1 MLFRFSTLFLSI
13 QTKVVMN
20 FSSLQEW
27 LVSLGVPS
35 GVFTYNTWVY
45 QVFMVVFLTLLV
57 SYTVG
62 LVFNRLGRFAEKS
75 NNPWDDVLLE
85 SARKPLKIL
94 IWLLGIS
101 WAAKITHTA
110 SNAEVFELIDPV
122 RRVCVIVLI
131 TWFLFGLAKRF
142 ELALQ
147 SPDRVKEPLDATTAS
162 AIGKLLRASIVITS
176 ALVILQNL
184 GFSISGVLAFGGVG
198 GIAVGFAAKDLL
210 ANFFG
215 GLTVYMDRPFV
226 VGDWV
231 RSPDRNI
238 EGTVEHIGW
247 RLTRIRT
254 FDKRPLYVPNATFST
269 ISLENPSRMTHRR
282 IQETIGV
289 RYVDL
294 QQVRSIADAVKRML
308 IEHAEIDDNQTLI
321 VNLNQFAD
329 SSVNLMVYTFTK
341 TTIWVKYHE
350 VKQDV
355 LLKIAE
361 IIEQHGAEIAFPTT
375 TLHVASL
382 PEQFAQAGVAP
393 ATKP

>member
-1 MLFRFSTLFLSI
+1 MNFLSVQAWLANMGI
-13 QTKVVMN
+13 PA
-20 FSSLQEW
+20 SL
-27 LVSLGVPS
+27 LN
-35 GVFTYNTWVY
+35 YNTWVY
-45 QVFMVVFLTLLV
+45 KVFAVVFLTVAL
-57 SYTVG
+57 SYVVG
-62 LVFNRLGRFAEKS
+62 LVFKKLGHLAENSSNR
-75 NNPWDDVLLE
+75 WDDVLLE
-85 SARKPLKIL
+85 SARKPLKLL

-101 WAAKITHTA
+101 WAAKITDA
-110 SNAEVFELIDPV
+110 AADAEIFELIDPV
-122 RRVCVIVLI
+122 RRVGVIILI

-142 ELALQ
+142 EAALQ
-147 SPDRVKEPLDATTAS
+147 SPDRLAEPLDATTAS
-162 AIGKLLRASIVITS
+162 AIGKLLRASIVITA

-226 VGDWV
+226 VGEWV
-231 RSPDRNI
+231 RSPDKNI

-289 RYVDL
+289 RYDDIA
-294 QQVRSIADAVKRML
+294 QVRSIVEAVKRML
-308 IEHAEIDDNQTLI
+308 TDHDEIDDSQTLI
-321 VNLNQFAD
+321 VNLNQFGD
-329 SSVNLMVYTFTK
+329 SSVNLLVYTFTK
-341 TTIWVKYHE
+341 TTIWIKFHE

-355 LLKIAE
+355 LLRIAD
-361 IIEQHGAEIAFPTT
+361 IIEQHGAEIAFPTS

-382 PEQFAQAGVAP
+382 PEQFAQASTGQSKA
-393 ATKP
+393 

>member
-1 MLFRFSTLFLSI
+1 MSFY
-13 QTKVVMN
+13 
-20 FSSLQEW
+20 SLHQW
-27 LVSLGVPS
+27 FASVGVPS
-35 GVFTYNTWVY
+35 SVLNHNTWVY
-45 QVFMVVFLTLLV
+45 QVFAVVFLTLLL
-57 SYTVG
+57 SYIAG
-62 LVFNRLGRFAEKS
+62 LVFDRLCRFAS
-75 NNPWDDVLLE
+75 NSVNLWDDVLLE
-85 SARKPLKIL
+85 SARKPVRVL
-94 IWLLGIS
+94 IWLIGIL
-101 WAAKITHTA
+101 WAAQIAHTA
-110 SNAEVFELIDPV
+110 SEAEVFQFIDPI
-122 RRVCVIVLI
+122 RRVGVIVVI

-147 SPDRVKEPLDATTAS
+147 SPGRVKEPLDATTAS
-162 AIGKLLRASIVITS
+162 AIGKLLRASIIIT
-176 ALVILQNL
+176 ATLVILQNL

-215 GLTVYMDRPFV
+215 GLAVYMDRPFV

-231 RSPDRNI
+231 RSPDKNI

-254 FDKRPLYVPNATFST
+254 FDQRPLYVPNATFST

-289 RYVDL
+289 RYEDIA
-294 QQVRSIADAVKRML
+294 QVRNIVDSVKCML
-308 IEHAEIDDNQTLI
+308 VDHTEIDDKQTLI
-321 VNLNQFAD
+321 VNLNQFGD

-361 IIEQHGAEIAFPTT
+361 IIEQHGASIAFPTT

-382 PEQFAQAGVAP
+382 PEQFAQAGMLQNKV
-393 ATKP
+393 

>member
-1 MLFRFSTLFLSI
+1 
-13 QTKVVMN
+13 MN
-20 FSSLQEW
+20 FSSFKQW
-27 LVSLGVPS
+27 LLELGVPQAVLS
-35 GVFTYNTWVY
+35 HNTWVY
-45 QVFMVVFLTLLV
+45 QVFTVVFLTLLV
-57 SYTVG
+57 SYVVG
-62 LVFNRLGRFAEKS
+62 EVFARLCKLAEKS
-75 NNPWDDVLLE
+75 SNVWDGVLLE
-85 SARKPLKIL
+85 SARKPVRFL

-101 WAAKITHTA
+101 WAARITHLA
-110 SNAEVFELIDPV
+110 NNAEIFEFIDPV
-122 RRVCVIVLI
+122 RRVGVIVLI

-142 ELALQ
+142 EMALQ
-147 SPDRVKEPLDATTAS
+147 SPGRVKEPLDATTAS
-162 AIGKLLRASIVITS
+162 AIGKLLRAAIIITAS
-176 ALVILQNL
+176 LVILQNL

-238 EGTVEHIGW
+238 EGIVEHIGW

-289 RYVDL
+289 CYDDIG
-294 QQVRSIADAVKRML
+294 QVRSIVESVKRML
-308 IEHAEIDDNQTLI
+308 IEHDEIDEMQTLI
-321 VNLNQFAD
+321 VNLNQFGD
-329 SSVNLMVYTFTK
+329 SSVNLLVYTFTK
-341 TTIWVKYHE
+341 TTIWVKFHE

-355 LLKIAE
+355 LLRIAE
-361 IIEQHGAEIAFPTT
+361 IIEEHGASIAFPTT

-382 PEQFAQAGVAP
+382 PEQFVQAGAVSSQRN
-393 ATKP
+393 

>member
-1 MLFRFSTLFLSI
+1 MRFTGLE
-13 QTKVVMN
+13 
-20 FSSLQEW
+20 EW
-27 LVSLGVPS
+27 LASLGVPT
-35 GVFTYNTWVY
+35 GFLTANTWIY
-45 QVFMVVFLTLLV
+45 QVFAVVFLTLLL
-57 SYTVG
+57 SYIVG
-62 LVFNRLGRFAEKS
+62 LVFNRLCRYAETS
-75 NNPWDDVLLE
+75 SSVWDDVLLE
-85 SARKPLKIL
+85 SARKPVRVL

-101 WAAKITHTA
+101 WAARIVQIA
-110 SNAEVFELIDPV
+110 NDAEVFEFIDPV
-122 RRVCVIVLI
+122 RRVGVIVLM
-131 TWFLFGLAKRF
+131 TWFLYGMSTRF
-142 ELALQ
+142 EAALQ
-147 SPDRVKEPLDATTAS
+147 SPRRSKQPMDATTAG
-162 AIGKLLRASIVITS
+162 AIGKLLRASVLITA
-176 ALVILQNL
+176 ALVLLQNL

-231 RSPDRNI
+231 RSPDKNI

-254 FDKRPLYVPNATFST
+254 FDKRPLYVPNATFTT

-289 RYVDL
+289 RYDDIA
-294 QQVRSIADAVKRML
+294 QVRSIVDAVKRML
-308 IEHAEIDDNQTLI
+308 IEHEEIDDNQTLI
-321 VNLNQFAD
+321 VNLNQFGD
-329 SSVNLMVYTFTK
+329 SSVNLLVYAFTK

-355 LLKIAE
+355 LLNIAE

-375 TLHVASL
+375 TLHVASM
-382 PEQFAQAGVAP
+382 PEQAALAAGVAP
-393 ATKP
+393 AGTTAGNQATN

>member
-1 MLFRFSTLFLSI
+1 MRFTG
-13 QTKVVMN
+13 
-20 FSSLQEW
+20 LQEW
-27 LVSLGVPS
+27 LASLGVPT
-35 GVFTYNTWVY
+35 GFLTANTWIY
-45 QVFMVVFLTLLV
+45 QVFVVVFLTLLL
-57 SYTVG
+57 SYIVG
-62 LVFNRLGRFAEKS
+62 LVFNRLCRYAETS
-75 NNPWDDVLLE
+75 SSVWDDVLLE
-85 SARKPLKIL
+85 SARKPVRVL

-101 WAAKITHTA
+101 WAARIVQIA
-110 SNAEVFELIDPV
+110 NDAEVFEFIDPV
-122 RRVCVIVLI
+122 RRVGVIVLM
-131 TWFLFGLAKRF
+131 TWFLYGMSTRF
-142 ELALQ
+142 EAALQ
-147 SPDRVKEPLDATTAS
+147 SPRRSKQPMDATTAG
-162 AIGKLLRASIVITS
+162 AIGKLLRASVLITA
-176 ALVILQNL
+176 ALVLLQNL

-231 RSPDRNI
+231 RSPDKNI

-254 FDKRPLYVPNATFST
+254 FDKRPLYVPNATFTT

-289 RYVDL
+289 RYDDIA
-294 QQVRSIADAVKRML
+294 QVRSIVDAVKRML
-308 IEHAEIDDNQTLI
+308 IEHEEIDDNQTLI
-321 VNLNQFAD
+321 VNLNQFGD
-329 SSVNLMVYTFTK
+329 SSVNLLVYAFTK

-355 LLKIAE
+355 LLNIAE

-375 TLHVASL
+375 TLHVASM
-382 PEQFAQAGVAP
+382 PEQAALATGVAP
-393 ATKP
+393 ASMAAGNQAAN

>member
-1 MLFRFSTLFLSI
+1 
-13 QTKVVMN
+13 MN
-20 FSSLQEW
+20 FSLIQQW
-27 LVSLGVPS
+27 LLDIGVPQAVLS
-35 GVFTYNTWVY
+35 HNTWVY
-45 QVFMVVFLTLLV
+45 QVFTVVFLTLLI
-57 SYTVG
+57 SYVVG
-62 LVFNRLGRFAEKS
+62 LLFGRLCKFAEKS
-75 NNPWDDVLLE
+75 SNVWDDVLLE
-85 SARKPLKIL
+85 SARKPVQLL

-101 WAAKITHTA
+101 WAARITQLA
-110 SNAEVFELIDPV
+110 NNAEIFELIDPV
-122 RRVCVIVLI
+122 RRVGVIILI

-142 ELALQ
+142 EIALQ
-147 SPDRVKEPLDATTAS
+147 SPGRVKEPLDATTAS
-162 AIGKLLRASIVITS
+162 AIGKLLRASIIITAS
-176 ALVILQNL
+176 LVILQNL

-231 RSPDRNI
+231 RSPDKNI

-289 RYVDL
+289 RYDDIG
-294 QQVRSIADAVKRML
+294 QVRSIVESVKRML
-308 IEHAEIDDNQTLI
+308 IEHDEIDDMQTLI
-321 VNLNQFAD
+321 VNLNQFGD
-329 SSVNLMVYTFTK
+329 SSVNLLVYTFTK
-341 TTIWVKYHE
+341 TTIWVKFHE

-355 LLKIAE
+355 LLRIAE
-361 IIEQHGAEIAFPTT
+361 IIEEHGASIAFPTT

-382 PEQFAQAGVAP
+382 PEQFVQAGEISSGRS
-393 ATKP
+393 

>member
-1 MLFRFSTLFLSI
+1 MTI
-13 QTKVVMN
+13 PDINQ
-20 FSSLQEW
+20 W
-27 LVSLGVPS
+27 LLELGVPA
-35 GVFTYNTWVY
+35 GVLGHATWVY
-45 QVFMVVFLTLLV
+45 QVFAVVFMTLLV
-57 SYTVG
+57 SY
-62 LVFNRLGRFAEKS
+62 LAAKVFDRLCKIAEKS
-75 NNPWDDVLLE
+75 RNPWDDVLLD
-85 SARKPLKIL
+85 SARKPVRLL

-101 WAAKITHTA
+101 LAAEITQRA
-110 SNAEVFELIDPV
+110 SDAEVFEFIEPV
-122 RRVCVIVLI
+122 RRVGVILLI
-131 TWFLFGLAKRF
+131 TWFLFGLSKRF
-142 ELALQ
+142 EVALQ
-147 SPDRVKEPLDATTAS
+147 NPQRVKEPLDATTAS
-162 AIGKLLRASIVITS
+162 AIGKLLRASVIIT
-176 ALVILQNL
+176 ATLVILQNL

-231 RSPDRNI
+231 RSPDKNI

-269 ISLENPSRMTHRR
+269 ISLENPSRMSHRR
-282 IQETIGV
+282 ISETVGV
-289 RYVDL
+289 RYDDIA
-294 QQVRSIADAVKRML
+294 QVRSIVDNVKRML
-308 IEHAEIDDNQTLI
+308 IEHDEIDDTQTLI
-321 VNLNQFAD
+321 VNLNQFGD

-341 TTIWVKYHE
+341 TTVWVKFHE

-361 IIEQHGAEIAFPTT
+361 IIEQHGAEIAFPTS

-382 PEQFAQAGVAP
+382 PEQFANAGVNSNR
-393 ATKP
+393 

>member
-1 MLFRFSTLFLSI
+1 
-13 QTKVVMN
+13 MN
-20 FSSLQEW
+20 IPNINQW
-27 LVSLGVPS
+27 LLELGLPP
-35 GVFTYNTWVY
+35 GLLGHATWVY
-45 QVFMVVFLTLLV
+45 QVFAVVFLTLLT
-57 SYTVG
+57 SY
-62 LVFNRLGRFAEKS
+62 LVAKVFKRLCHLAEHS
-75 NNPWDDVLLE
+75 SNPWDDVLLE
-85 SARKPLKIL
+85 SARKPVRSL

-101 WAAKITHTA
+101 WAARIAQVA
-110 SNAEVFELIDPV
+110 SEAEVFEFIDPV
-122 RRVCVIVLI
+122 RRVGVIILI
-131 TWFLFGLAKRF
+131 TWFLLGLAKRF
-142 ELALQ
+142 EVALQ
-147 SPDRVKEPLDATTAS
+147 SPQRMKEPLDVTTAS
-162 AIGKLLRASIVITS
+162 AIGKLLRASIVIT
-176 ALVILQNL
+176 AMLVLLQNL

-226 VGDWV
+226 VGEWV
-231 RSPDRNI
+231 RSPDKNI

-282 IQETIGV
+282 ISETIGV
-289 RYVDL
+289 RYDDIA
-294 QQVRSIADAVKRML
+294 QVRSIAESVKQML
-308 IEHAEIDDNQTLI
+308 IDHEEIDDSQTLI

-329 SSVNLMVYTFTK
+329 SAVNLMVYTFTK
-341 TTIWVKYHE
+341 TTMWVRYHE

-361 IIEQHGAEIAFPTT
+361 IIEQHGASIAFPTS

-382 PEQFAQAGVAP
+382 PEQFALAGANPTAP
-393 ATKP
+393 QQG

>member
-1 MLFRFSTLFLSI
+1 
-13 QTKVVMN
+13 MN
-20 FSSLQEW
+20 FSLIQQW
-27 LVSLGVPS
+27 LLDIGVPQAVLS
-35 GVFTYNTWVY
+35 HNTWVY
-45 QVFMVVFLTLLV
+45 QVFTVVFLTLLI
-57 SYTVG
+57 SYVVG
-62 LVFNRLGRFAEKS
+62 LLFGRLCKFAEKS
-75 NNPWDDVLLE
+75 SNVWDDVLLE
-85 SARKPLKIL
+85 SARKPVQLL

-101 WAAKITHTA
+101 WAARITQLA
-110 SNAEVFELIDPV
+110 NNAEIFELIDPV
-122 RRVCVIVLI
+122 RRVGVIILI

-142 ELALQ
+142 EIALQ
-147 SPDRVKEPLDATTAS
+147 SPGRVKEPLDATTAS
-162 AIGKLLRASIVITS
+162 AIGKLLRASIIITAS
-176 ALVILQNL
+176 LVILQNL

-231 RSPDRNI
+231 RSPDKNI

-254 FDKRPLYVPNATFST
+254 FDKRPLYVPNATFTT

-289 RYVDL
+289 RYDDIG
-294 QQVRSIADAVKRML
+294 QVRSIVESVKRML
-308 IEHAEIDDNQTLI
+308 IEHDEIDDMQTLI
-321 VNLNQFAD
+321 VNLNQFGD
-329 SSVNLMVYTFTK
+329 SSVNLLVYTFTK
-341 TTIWVKYHE
+341 TTIWVKFHE

-355 LLKIAE
+355 LLRIAE
-361 IIEQHGAEIAFPTT
+361 IIEEHGASIAFPTT

-382 PEQFAQAGVAP
+382 PEQFVQAGEASSQRS
-393 ATKP
+393 

>member
-1 MLFRFSTLFLSI
+1 M
-13 QTKVVMN
+13 VMN
-20 FSSLQEW
+20 FYSLQQW
-27 LVSLGVPS
+27 LASLGVPPS
-35 GVFTYNTWVY
+35 ILNHNTWVY
-45 QVFMVVFLTLLV
+45 QVFAVVFLTLLI
-57 SYTVG
+57 SYIAG
-62 LVFNRLGRFAEKS
+62 LVFDRLCRLASKS
-75 NNPWDDVLLE
+75 ANLWDDVLLE
-85 SARKPLKIL
+85 SARKPVRVL
-94 IWLLGIS
+94 IWLIGILG
-101 WAAKITHTA
+101 AAQIAHTA
-110 SNAEVFELIDPV
+110 SEAEIFEFIGPI
-122 RRVCVIVLI
+122 RRVGVIVVI
-131 TWFLFGLAKRF
+131 TWFLFGLARRF

-147 SPDRVKEPLDATTAS
+147 SPGRVKEPLDATTAS
-162 AIGKLLRASIVITS
+162 AIGKLLRASIIITA

-231 RSPDRNI
+231 RSPDKNI

-282 IQETIGV
+282 ISETVGV
-289 RYVDL
+289 RYDDIA
-294 QQVRSIADAVKRML
+294 QVRSIVDSVKRML
-308 IEHAEIDDNQTLI
+308 VDHTEIDENQTLI
-321 VNLNQFAD
+321 VNLNQFGD

-361 IIEQHGAEIAFPTT
+361 IIEQHGASIAFPTT

-382 PEQFAQAGVAP
+382 PEQFVQAG
-393 ATKP
+393 KG

>member
-1 MLFRFSTLFLSI
+1 MTI
-13 QTKVVMN
+13 PNINQ
-20 FSSLQEW
+20 W
-27 LVSLGVPS
+27 LIDLGVPAS
-35 GVFTYNTWVY
+35 FLGHATWVY
-45 QVFMVVFLTLLV
+45 QVFALVFVTLLA
-57 SYTVG
+57 SYVAG
-62 LVFNRLGRFAEKS
+62 KVFNHLCKLAEKS
-75 NNPWDDVLLE
+75 SNPWDDVLLE
-85 SARKPLKIL
+85 SARKPVRIL
-94 IWLLGIS
+94 IWLIGIL
-101 WAAKITHTA
+101 WAAEITQSA
-110 SNAEVFELIDPV
+110 SDAEVFAFIDPA
-122 RRVCVIVLI
+122 RRVGVILLI

-142 ELALQ
+142 EAALQ
-147 SPDRVKEPLDATTAS
+147 SPHRLKDPLDATTAS
-162 AIGKLLRASIVITS
+162 AIGKLLRASILIT
-176 ALVILQNL
+176 ATLVILQNL

-231 RSPDRNI
+231 RSPDKNI

-282 IQETIGV
+282 INETIGV
-289 RYVDL
+289 RYDDIA
-294 QQVRSIADAVKRML
+294 QVRSIADAVKRML
-308 IEHAEIDDNQTLI
+308 IEHEEIEETQTLI

-341 TTIWVKYHE
+341 TTAWIKFHE

-355 LLKIAE
+355 LLRIAE
-361 IIEQHGAEIAFPTT
+361 IIEQHGASIAFPTS

-382 PEQFAQAGVAP
+382 PEQFALAAAEPRVS
-393 ATKP
+393 TKADPKAN

>member
-1 MLFRFSTLFLSI
+1 MRFTG
-13 QTKVVMN
+13 
-20 FSSLQEW
+20 LQEW
-27 LVSLGVPS
+27 LASLGVPT
-35 GVFTYNTWVY
+35 GFLTANTWIY
-45 QVFMVVFLTLLV
+45 QVFVVVFLTLLL
-57 SYTVG
+57 SYIVG
-62 LVFNRLGRFAEKS
+62 LVFNRLCRYAETS
-75 NNPWDDVLLE
+75 SSVWDDVLLE
-85 SARKPLKIL
+85 SARKPVRVL

-101 WAAKITHTA
+101 WAARIVQIA
-110 SNAEVFELIDPV
+110 NDAEVFEFIDPV
-122 RRVCVIVLI
+122 RRVGVIVLM
-131 TWFLFGLAKRF
+131 TWFLYGMSTRF
-142 ELALQ
+142 EAALQ
-147 SPDRVKEPLDATTAS
+147 SPRRSKQPMDATTAG
-162 AIGKLLRASIVITS
+162 AIGKLLRASVLITA
-176 ALVILQNL
+176 ALVLLQNL

-231 RSPDRNI
+231 RSPDKNI

-254 FDKRPLYVPNATFST
+254 FDKRPLYVPNATFTT

-289 RYVDL
+289 RYDDIA
-294 QQVRSIADAVKRML
+294 QVRSIVDAVKRML

-321 VNLNQFAD
+321 VNLNQFGD
-329 SSVNLMVYTFTK
+329 SSVNLLVYAFTK

-355 LLKIAE
+355 LLNIAE

-375 TLHVASL
+375 TLHVASM
-382 PEQFAQAGVAP
+382 PEQAALAAGVAP
-393 ATKP
+393 AGTTAGNQATN

>member
-1 MLFRFSTLFLSI
+1 
-13 QTKVVMN
+13 
-20 FSSLQEW
+20 
-27 LVSLGVPS
+27 
-35 GVFTYNTWVY
+35 
-45 QVFMVVFLTLLV
+45 MVVFLTLLV

-62 LVFNRLGRFAEKS
+62 LVFNRLGRFAEIS
-75 NNPWDDVLLE
+75 NNPWDDVFLE

-122 RRVCVIVLI
+122 RRVGVIVLI

-162 AIGKLLRASIVITS
+162 AIGKLLRASIVITA

-289 RYVDL
+289 RYEDL
-294 QQVRSIADAVKRML
+294 RQVRSIADAVKRML

>member
-1 MLFRFSTLFLSI
+1 
-13 QTKVVMN
+13 MN
-20 FSSLQEW
+20 FSSLKQW
-27 LVSLGVPS
+27 LLELGVPQAVLS
-35 GVFTYNTWVY
+35 HNTWVY
-45 QVFMVVFLTLLV
+45 QVFTVVFLTLLT
-57 SYTVG
+57 SYVVG
-62 LVFNRLGRFAEKS
+62 LLFGRLCKFAEKS
-75 NNPWDDVLLE
+75 SNVWDDVLLE
-85 SARKPLKIL
+85 SARKPVQLL

-101 WAAKITHTA
+101 WAARITQLA
-110 SNAEVFELIDPV
+110 NNAEIFELIDPV
-122 RRVCVIVLI
+122 RRVGVIILI

-142 ELALQ
+142 EVALQ
-147 SPDRVKEPLDATTAS
+147 SPGRVKEPLDATTAS
-162 AIGKLLRASIVITS
+162 AIGKLLRASIIITAS
-176 ALVILQNL
+176 LVILQNL

-231 RSPDRNI
+231 RSPDKNI

-289 RYVDL
+289 RYDDIG
-294 QQVRSIADAVKRML
+294 QVRSIVESVKRML
-308 IEHAEIDDNQTLI
+308 IEHDEIDDMQTLI
-321 VNLNQFAD
+321 VNLNQFGD

-341 TTIWVKYHE
+341 TTIWVKFHE

-355 LLKIAE
+355 LLRIAE
-361 IIEQHGAEIAFPTT
+361 IIEEHGASMAFPTT

-382 PEQFAQAGVAP
+382 PEQFVQAGEISAGRS
-393 ATKP
+393 

>member
-1 MLFRFSTLFLSI
+1 
-13 QTKVVMN
+13 MN
-20 FSSLQEW
+20 FLWLQQW
-27 LVSLGVPS
+27 LLDIGVPPT
-35 GVFTYNTWVY
+35 VFSHNTWVY
-45 QVFMVVFLTLLV
+45 QVFAVVFLTLLSSYVV
-57 SYTVG
+57 S
-62 LVFNRLGRFAEKS
+62 LVFARLCRYAEKS
-75 NNPWDDVLLE
+75 SNVWDDVLLD
-85 SARKPLKIL
+85 SARKPVRIL

-101 WAAKITHTA
+101 WAARITQVA
-110 SNAEVFELIDPV
+110 SDAEVFEFIDPV
-122 RRVCVIVLI
+122 RRVGVIILI

-142 ELALQ
+142 EATLQ
-147 SPDRVKEPLDATTAS
+147 SPGRMKEPLDATTAG
-162 AIGKLLRASIVITS
+162 AIGKLLRASVIITA

-231 RSPDRNI
+231 RSPDKNI

-254 FDKRPLYVPNATFST
+254 FDKRPLYVPNATFTT

-289 RYVDL
+289 RYDDIG
-294 QQVRSIADAVKRML
+294 QVRSIVESVKRML
-308 IEHAEIDDNQTLI
+308 IEHDEIDDMQTLI
-321 VNLNQFAD
+321 VNLNQFGD
-329 SSVNLMVYTFTK
+329 SSVNLMIYTFTK
-341 TTIWVKYHE
+341 TTIWVKFHE

-361 IIEQHGAEIAFPTT
+361 IIEQHGASIAFPTT

-382 PEQFAQAGVAP
+382 PEQFAQAGAG
-393 ATKP
+393 TGQGS

>member
-1 MLFRFSTLFLSI
+1 
-13 QTKVVMN
+13 MN
-20 FSSLQEW
+20 FSLIQQW
-27 LVSLGVPS
+27 LLDIGVPQAVLS
-35 GVFTYNTWVY
+35 HNTWVY
-45 QVFMVVFLTLLV
+45 QVFTVVFLTLLI
-57 SYTVG
+57 SYVVG
-62 LVFNRLGRFAEKS
+62 LLFGRLCKFAEKS
-75 NNPWDDVLLE
+75 SNVWDDVLLE
-85 SARKPLKIL
+85 SARKPVQLL

-101 WAAKITHTA
+101 WAARITQLA
-110 SNAEVFELIDPV
+110 NNAEIFELIDPV
-122 RRVCVIVLI
+122 RRVGVIILI

-142 ELALQ
+142 EIALQ
-147 SPDRVKEPLDATTAS
+147 SPGRVKEPLDATTAS
-162 AIGKLLRASIVITS
+162 AIGKLLRASIIITAS
-176 ALVILQNL
+176 LVILQNL

-231 RSPDRNI
+231 RSPDKNI

-289 RYVDL
+289 RYDDIG
-294 QQVRSIADAVKRML
+294 QVRSIVESVKRML
-308 IEHAEIDDNQTLI
+308 IEHDEIDDMQTLI
-321 VNLNQFAD
+321 VNLNQFGD
-329 SSVNLMVYTFTK
+329 SSVNLLVYTFTK
-341 TTIWVKYHE
+341 TTIWVKFHE

-355 LLKIAE
+355 LLRIAE
-361 IIEQHGAEIAFPTT
+361 IIEEHGASIAFPTT

-382 PEQFAQAGVAP
+382 PEQFVQAGEASSQRS
-393 ATKP
+393 

>member
-1 MLFRFSTLFLSI
+1 
-13 QTKVVMN
+13 MN
-20 FSSLQEW
+20 FYSLQQW
-27 LVSLGVPS
+27 LASLGVPPS
-35 GVFTYNTWVY
+35 ILNHNTWVY
-45 QVFMVVFLTLLV
+45 QVFAVVFLTLLI
-57 SYTVG
+57 SYIAG
-62 LVFNRLGRFAEKS
+62 LVFDRLCRLASKS
-75 NNPWDDVLLE
+75 ANLWDDVLLE
-85 SARKPLKIL
+85 SARKPVRVL
-94 IWLLGIS
+94 IWLIGILG
-101 WAAKITHTA
+101 AAQIAHTA
-110 SNAEVFELIDPV
+110 SEAEIFEFIGPI
-122 RRVCVIVLI
+122 RRVGVIVVI
-131 TWFLFGLAKRF
+131 TWFLFGLARRF

-147 SPDRVKEPLDATTAS
+147 SPGRVKEPLDATTAS
-162 AIGKLLRASIVITS
+162 AIGKLLRASIIITA

-231 RSPDRNI
+231 RSPDKNI

-282 IQETIGV
+282 ISETVGV
-289 RYVDL
+289 RYDDIA
-294 QQVRSIADAVKRML
+294 QVRSIVDSVKRML
-308 IEHAEIDDNQTLI
+308 VDHTEIDENQTLI
-321 VNLNQFAD
+321 VNLNQFGD

-361 IIEQHGAEIAFPTT
+361 IIEQHGASIAFPTT

-382 PEQFAQAGVAP
+382 PEQFVQAG
-393 ATKP
+393 KG

>member
-1 MLFRFSTLFLSI
+1 
-13 QTKVVMN
+13 MN
-20 FSSLQEW
+20 FSPLQQW
-27 LVSLGVPS
+27 LLDLGVPQS
-35 GVFTYNTWVY
+35 VLSHNTWVY
-45 QVFMVVFLTLLV
+45 QVFIVVFLTLLT
-57 SYTVG
+57 SYVVG
-62 LVFNRLGRFAEKS
+62 VVFARLCKFAEKS
-75 NNPWDDVLLE
+75 SNVWDDVLLE
-85 SARKPLKIL
+85 SARKPVQFL
-94 IWLLGIS
+94 IWLLGIA
-101 WAAKITHTA
+101 WAARITQTA
-110 SNAEVFELIDPV
+110 SEAEVFEFIDPV
-122 RRVCVIVLI
+122 RRVGVIVLI

-142 ELALQ
+142 EVTLQ
-147 SPDRVKEPLDATTAS
+147 SPGRVKEPLDATTAG
-162 AIGKLLRASIVITS
+162 AIGKLLRASIIITAS
-176 ALVILQNL
+176 LVILQNM

-231 RSPDRNI
+231 RSPDKNI

-254 FDKRPLYVPNATFST
+254 FDKRPLYVPNATFTT

-289 RYVDL
+289 RYDDIA
-294 QQVRSIADAVKRML
+294 QVRSIVESVKRML
-308 IEHAEIDDNQTLI
+308 IEHDEIDDMQTLI
-321 VNLNQFAD
+321 VNLNQFGD

-341 TTIWVKYHE
+341 TTIWVKFHE

-355 LLKIAE
+355 LLRIAE
-361 IIEQHGAEIAFPTT
+361 IIEEHGASIAFPTT

-382 PEQFAQAGVAP
+382 PEQLVPPSGSNFMSRNA
-393 ATKP
+393 

>member
-1 MLFRFSTLFLSI
+1 MSF
-13 QTKVVMN
+13 MN
-20 FSSLQEW
+20 FSSFKQW
-27 LVSLGVPS
+27 LLELGVPQAVLS
-35 GVFTYNTWVY
+35 HNTWVY
-45 QVFMVVFLTLLV
+45 QVFTVVFLTLLT
-57 SYTVG
+57 SYVVG
-62 LVFNRLGRFAEKS
+62 LLFGRLCKFAEKS
-75 NNPWDDVLLE
+75 SNVWDDVLLE
-85 SARKPLKIL
+85 SARKPVLLL

-101 WAAKITHTA
+101 WAARITQLA
-110 SNAEVFELIDPV
+110 NNAEIFELIDPV
-122 RRVCVIVLI
+122 RRVGVIILI

-142 ELALQ
+142 EVALQ
-147 SPDRVKEPLDATTAS
+147 SPGRVKEPLDATTAS
-162 AIGKLLRASIVITS
+162 AIGKLLRASIIITAS
-176 ALVILQNL
+176 LVILQNL

-231 RSPDRNI
+231 RSPDKNI

-289 RYVDL
+289 RYDDIG
-294 QQVRSIADAVKRML
+294 QVRSIVESVKRML
-308 IEHAEIDDNQTLI
+308 IEHDEIDDMQTLI
-321 VNLNQFAD
+321 VNLNQFGD

-341 TTIWVKYHE
+341 TTIWVKFHE

-355 LLKIAE
+355 LLRIAE
-361 IIEQHGAEIAFPTT
+361 IIEEHGASMAFPTT

-382 PEQFAQAGVAP
+382 PEQFVQAGEASSQRS
-393 ATKP
+393 

>member
-1 MLFRFSTLFLSI
+1 MSF
-13 QTKVVMN
+13 MN
-20 FSSLQEW
+20 FSLIQQW
-27 LVSLGVPS
+27 LLDIGVPQAVLS
-35 GVFTYNTWVY
+35 HNTWVY
-45 QVFMVVFLTLLV
+45 QVFTVVFLTLLI
-57 SYTVG
+57 SYVVG
-62 LVFNRLGRFAEKS
+62 LLFGRLCKFAEKS
-75 NNPWDDVLLE
+75 SNVWDDVLLE
-85 SARKPLKIL
+85 SARKPVQLL

-101 WAAKITHTA
+101 WAARITQLANNT
-110 SNAEVFELIDPV
+110 EIFELIDPV
-122 RRVCVIVLI
+122 RRVGVIILI

-142 ELALQ
+142 EIALQ
-147 SPDRVKEPLDATTAS
+147 SPGRVKEPLDATTAS
-162 AIGKLLRASIVITS
+162 AIGKLLRASILITAS
-176 ALVILQNL
+176 LVILQNL

-231 RSPDRNI
+231 RSPDKSI

-289 RYVDL
+289 RYDDIG
-294 QQVRSIADAVKRML
+294 QVRSIVESVKRML
-308 IEHAEIDDNQTLI
+308 IEHDEIDDMQTLI
-321 VNLNQFAD
+321 VNLNQFGD
-329 SSVNLMVYTFTK
+329 SSVNLLVYTFTK
-341 TTIWVKYHE
+341 TTIWVKFHE

-355 LLKIAE
+355 LLRIAE
-361 IIEQHGAEIAFPTT
+361 IIEEHGASIAFPTT

-382 PEQFAQAGVAP
+382 PEQFVQAGEASSQRS
-393 ATKP
+393 

>member
-1 MLFRFSTLFLSI
+1 
-13 QTKVVMN
+13 MN
-20 FSSLQEW
+20 FSSFKQW
-27 LVSLGVPS
+27 LLELGVPQAVLS
-35 GVFTYNTWVY
+35 HNTWVY
-45 QVFMVVFLTLLV
+45 QVFTVVFLTLLT
-57 SYTVG
+57 SYVVG
-62 LVFNRLGRFAEKS
+62 LLFGRLCKFAEKS
-75 NNPWDDVLLE
+75 SNVWDDVLLE
-85 SARKPLKIL
+85 SARKPVQLL

-101 WAAKITHTA
+101 WAARITQLA
-110 SNAEVFELIDPV
+110 NNAEIFELIDPV
-122 RRVCVIVLI
+122 RRVGVIILI

-142 ELALQ
+142 EIALQ
-147 SPDRVKEPLDATTAS
+147 SPGRLKEPLDATTAS
-162 AIGKLLRASIVITS
+162 AIGKLLRASIIITAS
-176 ALVILQNL
+176 LVILQNL

-231 RSPDRNI
+231 RSPDKNI

-254 FDKRPLYVPNATFST
+254 FDKRPLYVPNAAFST

-289 RYVDL
+289 RYDDIG
-294 QQVRSIADAVKRML
+294 QVRSIVESVKRML
-308 IEHAEIDDNQTLI
+308 IEHDEIDDMQTLI
-321 VNLNQFAD
+321 VNLNQFGD
-329 SSVNLMVYTFTK
+329 SSVNLLVYTFTK
-341 TTIWVKYHE
+341 TTIWVKFHE

-355 LLKIAE
+355 LLRIAE
-361 IIEQHGAEIAFPTT
+361 IIEEHGASIAFPTT

-382 PEQFAQAGVAP
+382 PEQFVQAGEISSGRS
-393 ATKP
+393 

>member
-1 MLFRFSTLFLSI
+1 MRFTGLE
-13 QTKVVMN
+13 
-20 FSSLQEW
+20 EW
-27 LVSLGVPS
+27 LASLGVPT
-35 GVFTYNTWVY
+35 GFLTENTWIY
-45 QVFMVVFLTLLV
+45 QVFAVVFLTLLL
-57 SYTVG
+57 SYIIG
-62 LVFNRLGRFAEKS
+62 LVFNRLCRYAETS
-75 NNPWDDVLLE
+75 SSVWDDVLLE
-85 SARKPLKIL
+85 SARKPVRVL

-101 WAAKITHTA
+101 WAARIVQIA
-110 SNAEVFELIDPV
+110 NDAEVFEFIDPV
-122 RRVCVIVLI
+122 RRVGVIVLM
-131 TWFLFGLAKRF
+131 TWFLYGMSTRF
-142 ELALQ
+142 EAALQ
-147 SPDRVKEPLDATTAS
+147 SPRRSKQPMDATTAG
-162 AIGKLLRASIVITS
+162 AIGKLLRASVLITA
-176 ALVILQNL
+176 ALVLLQNL

-231 RSPDRNI
+231 RSPDKNI

-254 FDKRPLYVPNATFST
+254 FDKRPLYVPNATFTT

-289 RYVDL
+289 RYDDIA
-294 QQVRSIADAVKRML
+294 QVRSIVDAVKRML
-308 IEHAEIDDNQTLI
+308 IEHEEIDDNQTLI
-321 VNLNQFAD
+321 VNLNQFGD
-329 SSVNLMVYTFTK
+329 SSVNLLVYAFTK

-355 LLKIAE
+355 LLNIAE

-375 TLHVASL
+375 TLHVASM
-382 PEQFAQAGVAP
+382 PEQAALAAGVSP
-393 ATKP
+393 ASTTAGNQAAN

>member
-1 MLFRFSTLFLSI
+1 
-13 QTKVVMN
+13 MN
-20 FSSLQEW
+20 FSLIQQW
-27 LVSLGVPS
+27 LLDIGVPQAVLS
-35 GVFTYNTWVY
+35 QNTWVY
-45 QVFMVVFLTLLV
+45 QVFTVVFLTLLI
-57 SYTVG
+57 SYVVG
-62 LVFNRLGRFAEKS
+62 LLFGRLCKFAEKS
-75 NNPWDDVLLE
+75 SNVWDDVLLE
-85 SARKPLKIL
+85 SARKPVQLL

-101 WAAKITHTA
+101 WAARITQLA
-110 SNAEVFELIDPV
+110 NNAEIFELIDPV
-122 RRVCVIVLI
+122 RRVGVIILI

-142 ELALQ
+142 EIALQ
-147 SPDRVKEPLDATTAS
+147 SPGRVKEPLDATTAS
-162 AIGKLLRASIVITS
+162 AIGKLLRASIIITAS
-176 ALVILQNL
+176 LVILQNL

-231 RSPDRNI
+231 RSPDKNI

-289 RYVDL
+289 RYDDIG
-294 QQVRSIADAVKRML
+294 QVRSIVESVKRML
-308 IEHAEIDDNQTLI
+308 IEHDEIDDMQTLI
-321 VNLNQFAD
+321 VNLNQFGD
-329 SSVNLMVYTFTK
+329 SSVNLLVYTFTK
-341 TTIWVKYHE
+341 TTIWVKFHE

-355 LLKIAE
+355 LLRIAE
-361 IIEQHGAEIAFPTT
+361 IIEEHGASIAFPTT

-382 PEQFAQAGVAP
+382 PEQFVQAGEASSQRS
-393 ATKP
+393 

>member
-1 MLFRFSTLFLSI
+1 
-13 QTKVVMN
+13 MN
-20 FSSLQEW
+20 FSSVQVW
-27 LVSLGVPS
+27 LGSMGVPAS
-35 GVFTYNTWVY
+35 FLSYNTWVY
-45 QVFMVVFLTLLV
+45 QVFAVVFLTVAL
-57 SYTVG
+57 SYVVG
-62 LVFNRLGRFAEKS
+62 LAFKKLGRLAENS
-75 NNPWDDVLLE
+75 NNRWDDVLLD
-85 SARKPLKIL
+85 SARKPLKLL

-101 WAAKITHTA
+101 WAAKITDA
-110 SNAEVFELIDPV
+110 AAEAEIFELIDPV
-122 RRVCVIVLI
+122 RRVGVIILI

-142 ELALQ
+142 EVALQ
-147 SPDRVKEPLDATTAS
+147 SPDRLTEPLDATTAS
-162 AIGKLLRASIVITS
+162 VIGKLLRASIVITA

-226 VGDWV
+226 VGEWV
-231 RSPDRNI
+231 RSPDKNI

-282 IQETIGV
+282 IQETVGV
-289 RYVDL
+289 RYDDIA
-294 QQVRSIADAVKRML
+294 QVRSIVESVKRML
-308 IEHAEIDDNQTLI
+308 IDHDEIDDNQTLI
-321 VNLNQFAD
+321 VNLNQFGD
-329 SSVNLMVYTFTK
+329 SSVNLLVYTFTK
-341 TTIWVKYHE
+341 TTIWIKFHE

-355 LLKIAE
+355 LLRIAE
-361 IIEQHGAEIAFPTT
+361 IIEQHGAEIAFPTS

-382 PEQFAQAGVAP
+382 PEQFAQASTAQSK
-393 ATKP
+393 T

>member
-1 MLFRFSTLFLSI
+1 MRFTG
-13 QTKVVMN
+13 
-20 FSSLQEW
+20 LQEW
-27 LVSLGVPS
+27 LASLGVPT
-35 GVFTYNTWVY
+35 GFLTANTWIY
-45 QVFMVVFLTLLV
+45 QVFVVVFLTLLL
-57 SYTVG
+57 SYIVG
-62 LVFNRLGRFAEKS
+62 LVFNRLCRYAETS
-75 NNPWDDVLLE
+75 SSVWDDVLLE
-85 SARKPLKIL
+85 SARKPVRVL

-101 WAAKITHTA
+101 WAARIVQIA
-110 SNAEVFELIDPV
+110 NDAEVFEFIDPV
-122 RRVCVIVLI
+122 RRVGVIVLM
-131 TWFLFGLAKRF
+131 TWFLYGMSTRF
-142 ELALQ
+142 EAALQ
-147 SPDRVKEPLDATTAS
+147 SPRRSKQPMDATTAG
-162 AIGKLLRASIVITS
+162 AIGKLLRASVLITA
-176 ALVILQNL
+176 ALVLLQNL

-231 RSPDRNI
+231 RSPDKNI

-254 FDKRPLYVPNATFST
+254 FDKRPLYVPNATFTT

-289 RYVDL
+289 RYDDIA
-294 QQVRSIADAVKRML
+294 QVRSIVDAVKRML
-308 IEHAEIDDNQTLI
+308 IEHEEIDDNQTLI
-321 VNLNQFAD
+321 VNLNQFGD
-329 SSVNLMVYTFTK
+329 SSVNLLVYAFTK

-355 LLKIAE
+355 LLNIAE

-375 TLHVASL
+375 TLHVASM
-382 PEQFAQAGVAP
+382 PEQAALAAGVAP
-393 ATKP
+393 PSMAAGNQAAN

>member
-1 MLFRFSTLFLSI
+1 
-13 QTKVVMN
+13 MN
-20 FSSLQEW
+20 FASVQEW
-27 LVSLGVPS
+27 LVGMGVPPE
-35 GVFTYNTWVY
+35 FLAYNTWVY
-45 QVFMVVFLTLLV
+45 QVFAVVFLTLLV
-57 SYTVG
+57 SYSVG
-62 LVFNRLGRFAEKS
+62 LVFNHLGRLAEKS
-75 NNPWDDVLLE
+75 NNPWDDVFLE
-85 SARKPLKIL
+85 SARKPLKLL

-101 WAAKITHTA
+101 WAAKITHMA
-110 SNAEVFELIDPV
+110 NNAEIFEFIDPT
-122 RRVCVIVLI
+122 RRVGVIVLI

-142 ELALQ
+142 EVALQ
-147 SPDRVKEPLDATTAS
+147 NPDRIKEPLDATTAS
-162 AIGKLLRASIVITS
+162 AIGKLLRASIIIT
-176 ALVILQNL
+176 AVLVILQNM

-231 RSPDRNI
+231 RSPDKNI

-289 RYVDL
+289 RYDDIA
-294 QQVRSIADAVKRML
+294 QVRAIADGVKRML
-308 IEHAEIDDNQTLI
+308 IDHDEIDDDQTLI
-321 VNLNQFAD
+321 VNLNQFGG
-329 SSVNLMVYTFTK
+329 SSVNLLVYTFTK
-341 TTIWVKYHE
+341 TTIWVKFHE

-382 PEQFAQAGVAP
+382 PEQFAQASVAP
-393 ATKP
+393 GKV

>member
-1 MLFRFSTLFLSI
+1 
-13 QTKVVMN
+13 MN
-20 FSSLQEW
+20 FASVQEW
-27 LVSLGVPS
+27 LVGMGVPPE
-35 GVFTYNTWVY
+35 FLAYNTWVY
-45 QVFMVVFLTLLV
+45 QVFAVVFLTLLV
-57 SYTVG
+57 SYSVG
-62 LVFNRLGRFAEKS
+62 LVFNHLGRLAEKS
-75 NNPWDDVLLE
+75 NNPWDDVFLE
-85 SARKPLKIL
+85 SARKPLKLL

-101 WAAKITHTA
+101 WAAKITHMA
-110 SNAEVFELIDPV
+110 NNAEIFEFIEPT
-122 RRVCVIVLI
+122 RRVGIIVLI

-142 ELALQ
+142 EVALQ
-147 SPDRVKEPLDATTAS
+147 NPDRIKEPLDATTAS
-162 AIGKLLRASIVITS
+162 AIGKLLRASIIIT
-176 ALVILQNL
+176 AVLVILQNM

-231 RSPDRNI
+231 RSPDKNI

-289 RYVDL
+289 RYDDIA
-294 QQVRSIADAVKRML
+294 QVRAIADGVKRML
-308 IEHAEIDDNQTLI
+308 IDHDEIDDDQTLI
-321 VNLNQFAD
+321 VNLNQFGG
-329 SSVNLMVYTFTK
+329 SSVNLLVYTFTK
-341 TTIWVKYHE
+341 TTIWVKFHE

-382 PEQFAQAGVAP
+382 PEQFAQASVAP
-393 ATKP
+393 GKV

>member
-1 MLFRFSTLFLSI
+1 
-13 QTKVVMN
+13 MN
-20 FSSLQEW
+20 FSLIQQW
-27 LVSLGVPS
+27 LLDIGVPQAVLS
-35 GVFTYNTWVY
+35 HNTWVY
-45 QVFMVVFLTLLV
+45 QVFTVVFLTLLI
-57 SYTVG
+57 SYVVG
-62 LVFNRLGRFAEKS
+62 LLFGRLCKFAEKS
-75 NNPWDDVLLE
+75 SNVWDDVLLE
-85 SARKPLKIL
+85 SARKPVQLL

-101 WAAKITHTA
+101 WAARITQLA
-110 SNAEVFELIDPV
+110 NNAEIFELIDPV
-122 RRVCVIVLI
+122 RRVGVIILI

-142 ELALQ
+142 EIALQ
-147 SPDRVKEPLDATTAS
+147 SPGRVKEPLDATTAS
-162 AIGKLLRASIVITS
+162 AIGKLLRASIIITAS
-176 ALVILQNL
+176 LVILQNL

-231 RSPDRNI
+231 RSPDKNI

-289 RYVDL
+289 RYDDIG
-294 QQVRSIADAVKRML
+294 QVRSIVESVKRML
-308 IEHAEIDDNQTLI
+308 IEHDEIDDMQTLI
-321 VNLNQFAD
+321 VNLNQFGD
-329 SSVNLMVYTFTK
+329 SSVNLLVYTFTK
-341 TTIWVKYHE
+341 TTIWVKFHE

-355 LLKIAE
+355 LLRIAE
-361 IIEQHGAEIAFPTT
+361 IIEEHGASIAFPTT
-375 TLHVASL
+375 TLHLASL
-382 PEQFAQAGVAP
+382 PEQFVQAGEASSQRS
-393 ATKP
+393 

>member
-1 MLFRFSTLFLSI
+1 MSFLNI
-13 QTKVVMN
+13 EQ
-20 FSSLQEW
+20 W
-27 LVSLGVPS
+27 LLDLGVPATFL
-35 GVFTYNTWVY
+35 GHATWVY
-45 QVFMVVFLTLLV
+45 QVFAIVFITLMV
-57 SYTVG
+57 SYLVG
-62 LVFNRLGRFAEKS
+62 KVFDRLCKITQKS
-75 NNPWDDVLLE
+75 NTPWDDVLLQ
-85 SARKPLKIL
+85 SARKPVRVL

-101 WAAKITHTA
+101 LAAEVTQSA
-110 SNAEVFELIDPV
+110 SDAEVFEFIEPV
-122 RRVCVIVLI
+122 RRVGIILLI
-131 TWFLFGLAKRF
+131 TWFLLGLSKRF
-142 ELALQ
+142 EVALQ
-147 SPDRVKEPLDATTAS
+147 NPDRVKEPLDATTAS
-162 AIGKLLRASIVITS
+162 AIGKLLRASVVITA

-231 RSPDRNI
+231 RSPDKNI

-269 ISLENPSRMTHRR
+269 ISLENPSRMSHRR
-282 IQETIGV
+282 ISETVGV
-289 RYVDL
+289 RYDDIA
-294 QQVRSIADAVKRML
+294 QVRSIVDHVKRML
-308 IEHAEIDDNQTLI
+308 IEHDEIDDTQTLI
-321 VNLNQFAD
+321 VNLNQFGD

-341 TTIWVKYHE
+341 TTIWVKFHE

-361 IIEQHGAEIAFPTT
+361 IIEQHGAEIAFPTS

-382 PEQFAQAGVAP
+382 PEQFTNAGVSSNR
-393 ATKP
+393 